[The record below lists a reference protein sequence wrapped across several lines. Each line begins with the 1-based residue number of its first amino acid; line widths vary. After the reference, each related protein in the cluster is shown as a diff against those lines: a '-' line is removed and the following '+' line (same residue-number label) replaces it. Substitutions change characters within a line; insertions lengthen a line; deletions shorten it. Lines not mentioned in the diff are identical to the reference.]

1 MNSADLGL
9 LLAVIGLGLWLAF
22 TQTAR
27 HMTVGPIT
35 RLLALLIIPIT
46 VAALWAIA
54 VELHWWTVLVFVA
67 VALAVGVINGIA
79 MRSIGKSGLYSM
91 QPLLGL
97 VGIGCVLASLAL
109 RYQ

>member
-1 MNSADLGL
+1 MNFTDLGL
-9 LLAVIGLGLWLAF
+9 LLAVVGLGFWLAF

-35 RLLALLIIPIT
+35 RLLALLIIPTT

-54 VELHWWTVLVFVA
+54 LELHWWTVLLFVA
-67 VALAVGVINGIA
+67 VALSVGIINGIA

-91 QPLLGL
+91 QPLFGL
-97 VGIGCVLASLAL
+97 AGIACVCASLAL